1 MENTVMVTIPLE
13 KYEQLVKTSTRVDAV
28 VELLM
33 EERYT
38 SPEVLLLLLG
48 TELSVTLSEEMKESR
63 ERAMITNEELD

>member
-1 MENTVMVTIPLE
+1 MENTMVTISLE

-33 EERYT
+33 EERYA

>member
-48 TELSVTLSEEMKESR
+48 TELSVTLSEEMEESR

>member
-1 MENTVMVTIPLE
+1 MENPVMVTIPLE

>member
-38 SPEVLLLLLG
+38 SPEVLLL
-48 TELSVTLSEEMKESR
+48 
-63 ERAMITNEELD
+63 ELD